1 MAVGVA
7 LLDLPRMHPL
17 LLWQPIIPA
26 TCLVFRQRG
35 IEPPFRFVL
44 AVEDVPGF
52 GTGVLELL
60 IDPTGISTP
69 VIERCQRTFEAS
81 RHIEF
86 AAIAIAGL
94 GLHIAGNHELVDV
107 ARRGSGADYLVDAA
121 RHHLE
126 IAGRSRRRDLDT
138 AWQEKQPRLLERS
151 ERACYL
157 CVSEFETFTGRL
169 AFRQ

>member
-1 MAVGVA
+1 MAFGVA
-7 LLDLPRMHPL
+7 LLDLPRIHPL

-52 GTGVLELL
+52 GTNLLELL
-60 IDPTGISTP
+60 IDPTGISTA

-94 GLHIAGNHELVDV
+94 GLHLAGNHELVDV
-107 ARRGSGADYLVDAA
+107 ARRGSAADYLVDAA

-126 IAGRSRRRDLDT
+126 IGGRSPRRDIDA
-138 AWQEKQPRLLERS
+138 AWEQKQPRLLERS
-151 ERACYL
+151 QRAAI
-157 CVSEFETFTGRL
+157 CV
-169 AFRQ
+169 

>member
-1 MAVGVA
+1 MSVGVA
-7 LLDLPRMHPL
+7 LLDQPRMHPL
-17 LLWQPIIPA
+17 LLWRPIIPA
-26 TCLVFRQRG
+26 TCLVLRQRG
-35 IEPPFRFVL
+35 MEPPSRFVL
-44 AVEDVPGF
+44 AVEDVPAF
-52 GTGVLELL
+52 GTDVLELL

-69 VIERCQRTFEAS
+69 LIERCQRTFEAS

-94 GLHIAGNHELVDV
+94 GLHMAGNHELVDV
-107 ARRGSGADYLVDAA
+107 ARRGSAADYLVDSA

-126 IAGRSRRRDLDT
+126 IGGRSRRRDLDA
-138 AWQEKQPRLLERS
+138 AWEQKQPRLLEHS

-169 AFRQ
+169 AVGQ

>member
-7 LLDLPRMHPL
+7 LLDLPQMHPL

-26 TCLVFRQRG
+26 ACLVFRQRD

-44 AVEDVPGF
+44 GVEDVPGF
-52 GTGVLELL
+52 GTDVLDLS
-60 IDPTGISTP
+60 IDPTGISTSM
-69 VIERCQRTFEAS
+69 IKRCQRTFEAS

-86 AAIAIAGL
+86 AAIAIAGM
-94 GLHIAGNHELVDV
+94 GLHLAGNHELVDV
-107 ARRGSGADYLVDAA
+107 ARRGSAADYLVDAA

-126 IAGRSRRRDLDT
+126 IGGRSRRRDLD
-138 AWQEKQPRLLERS
+138 AAREQKQPRLLERS

-157 CVSEFETFTGRL
+157 CVSEFEAFTGRL
-169 AFRQ
+169 AFRH